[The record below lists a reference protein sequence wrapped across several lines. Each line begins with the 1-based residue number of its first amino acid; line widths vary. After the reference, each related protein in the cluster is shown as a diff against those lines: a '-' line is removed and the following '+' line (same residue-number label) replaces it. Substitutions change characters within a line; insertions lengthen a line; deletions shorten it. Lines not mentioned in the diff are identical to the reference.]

1 MTQKNTDKS
10 KMVSLNNQLAKIA
23 NELGKIEG
31 CHEDAKGIWGSVF
44 KLSTTINSI
53 IEEAAE
59 EIIEEAAEED
69 DDDDDFVNYGDMPK

>member
-10 KMVSLNNQLAKIA
+10 KIVSLNNQLAKIA

-31 CHEDAKGIWGSVF
+31 CHEDAKEIWGAVF

-53 IEEAAE
+53 IEEA
-59 EIIEEAAEED
+59 IDED